1 VSESLGGFA
10 RWTIASA
17 VALTCVL
24 FLPSLSDP
32 VNVIKLTVLVLCA
45 IALLIVPLYNTLRDR
60 VLVTAWGAP
69 ALSAGL
75 LAGAFVTSAI
85 AAPTAEPAVV
95 GTYGR
100 NSGLL
105 AYLGA
110 LVLFIIGLRVWT
122 AANAQLLALALIAGG
137 LFTAAY
143 GLLQYAGIDPINW
156 SNPFNPIIGGLGNPD
171 FASGYLGI
179 CAPAA
184 AWGALSTRW
193 ARPLRIASATVLVLC
208 LAAAGLSSAIQ
219 GPIAAAA
226 GLAVL
231 AATWFIGRGGTVGRR
246 GLVGLGVVAGGGLV
260 LLLAGIAKVGP
271 AKPFFTSFSFHAR
284 TWYWQGAVTMF
295 RRHPVVGVGLDHYGD
310 YWRQVRPDASTLR
323 QGGDAFS
330 DAAHSVPMQ
339 MLAQGGVVLITAYV
353 LFVGVIAWTLVR
365 GLRTLRGD
373 DLLLVGG
380 LGGAWAAYTVQSL
393 VSIDQVPLLVVQFAT
408 AGGIVGVVGARTR
421 SVRLPGAL
429 VVPQQQR
436 RRGRAQ
442 VERRRDLSGADLGA
456 LAVAG
461 CVLLWLAWLS
471 LIPLRANGAA
481 RSGDLARARGDGNA
495 ALAAYQRANR
505 LLPGASIYW
514 EKTGGLYEDVKQ
526 PDLAL
531 STYRTGLRH
540 DPLDVILL
548 RKAAS
553 LAAAKP
559 GAKADVRNWLSR
571 AVALD
576 PTNPTT
582 GIQTADFFTTDGQAK
597 RSLPILARLLGLFPD
612 NADLWAQAGRAYA
625 ATAEKALASHAFRRA
640 LELNPQ
646 QPVAV
651 AALKADSKQ

>member
-75 LAGAFVTSAI
+75 LAGAFVASAI

-110 LVLFIIGLRVWT
+110 LVLFVIGLRVWT

-184 AWGALSTRW
+184 GWGALSARW
-193 ARPLRIASATVLVLC
+193 PRPVRIGSAAVLVLC
-208 LAAAGLSSAIQ
+208 LVAAGLSSAIQ

-226 GLAVL
+226 GLTVL
-231 AATWFIGRGGTVGRR
+231 GAAWLLGRGGTTGRR
-246 GLVGLGVVAGGGLV
+246 GLIGLAIVAGGGLV
-260 LLLAGIAKVGP
+260 LLLAGLAKVGP
-271 AKPFFTSFSFHAR
+271 AKPFFTSYSFHAR
-284 TWYWQGAVTMF
+284 TWYWQGALTMF
-295 RRHPVVGVGLDHYGD
+295 RHHPIVGVGLDHYGD
-310 YWRQVRPDASTLR
+310 YWRQVRPDASTVR

-330 DAAHSVPMQ
+330 DAAHSVPLQ
-339 MLAQGGVVLITAYV
+339 MLAQGGLVLITAYV
-353 LFVGVIAWTLVR
+353 LFFAVVAWTLLR
-365 GLRTLRGD
+365 GFRTLRGE
-373 DLLLVGG
+373 DLLLLGA

-408 AGGIVGVVGARTR
+408 AGGIVGVVGSKTR
-421 SVRLPGAL
+421 SWRLSGAL
-429 VVPQQQR
+429 AVPQQTK
-436 RRGRAQ
+436 RRGRAH
-442 VERRRDLSGADLGA
+442 VERRRDLSGADLGV

-461 CVLLWLAWLS
+461 CVLLWLGWLS
-471 LIPLRANGAA
+471 LGPLRANGAVRTGDMA
-481 RSGDLARARGDGNA
+481 RSRGDGNA

-505 LLPGASIYW
+505 VLPGASTYW

-531 STYRTGLRH
+531 STYRTGLHH
-540 DPLDVILL
+540 DPMDIILL

-553 LAAAKP
+553 LGAAKP
-559 GAKADVRNWLSR
+559 DATHDVLDWLTR

-582 GIQTADFFTTDGQAK
+582 VIQAADFFTSHGRAQS
-597 RSLPILARLLGLFPD
+597 SLTILAKPLSLFPK
-612 NADLWAQAGRAYA
+612 NADMWVEAGKAYA
-625 ATAEKALASHAFRRA
+625 AASDVPHARSAFNKALSLDPANQAAKAGAQA
-640 LELNPQ
+640 LHG
-646 QPVAV
+646 
-651 AALKADSKQ
+651 